1 MLSRLTTLPWITCGD
16 VHLNISSP
24 GRAKHAWSSFFA
36 PWIAE
41 ATIQFYSYTR
51 FGASRFLTMLRRADV
66 ASLCAPPTLWRM
78 LAQADLGAKP
88 AALREVVGPGSPV
101 KRGSMGR
108 PLPGVAVEILDPV
121 SGQPASEGEIC
132 LRLDPR
138 PVHLMSGYL
147 GGDGGS
153 ACSRLLW
160 YRPPTQPGWPCPR
173 LISAWR
179 PGGPPIGPPPT
190 RFSPMQT
197 ETLRPINASGALN
210 SWNHLRPSPARSGV
224 SSVDSRKH
232 LRTKRFDV

>member
-1 MLSRLTTLPWITCGD
+1 M
-16 VHLNISSP
+16 HLNISSP

-88 AALREVVGPGSPV
+88 AALREVVGPGSPI

-108 PLPGVAVEILDPV
+108 PLPGVTVEILDSV

-160 YRPPTQPGWPCPR
+160 YRPRPNQVGRAKGLYQPGGR
-173 LISAWR
+173 VGL
-179 PGGPPIGPPPT
+179 
-190 RFSPMQT
+190 
-197 ETLRPINASGALN
+197 
-210 SWNHLRPSPARSGV
+210 RSGHRRHGFRPYRPKPCAL
-224 SSVDSRKH
+224 STH
-232 LRTKRFDV
+232 PAH